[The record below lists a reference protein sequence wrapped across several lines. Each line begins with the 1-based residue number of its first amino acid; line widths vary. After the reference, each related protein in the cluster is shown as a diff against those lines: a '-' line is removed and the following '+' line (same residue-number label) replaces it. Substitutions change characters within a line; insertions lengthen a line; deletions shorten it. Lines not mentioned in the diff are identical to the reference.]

1 MSLDELSLGVFVS
14 QVIII
19 YKSITFLHI
28 NLLHGNLKYR
38 TWMLK
43 FGNLD
48 VSLNIFVVDLF
59 KY

>member
-1 MSLDELSLGVFVS
+1 MSFDELSSDVFVS

-28 NLLHGNLKYR
+28 NLLHGYLKYR

-48 VSLNIFVVDLF
+48 VSLNIFGVDLF